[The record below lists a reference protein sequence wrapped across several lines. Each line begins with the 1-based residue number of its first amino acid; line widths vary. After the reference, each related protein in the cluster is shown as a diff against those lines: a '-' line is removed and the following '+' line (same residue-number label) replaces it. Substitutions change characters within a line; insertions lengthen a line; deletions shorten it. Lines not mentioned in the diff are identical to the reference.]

1 MNKTNLTFN
10 DLKQLLMANTLS
22 GKGIGTIFHTY
33 VLLPISSLGTL
44 FNMISLSIFL
54 RKEFRNISL
63 YKYMQIYTW
72 ASLCV
77 TSSSLFGFCLNLNDF
92 FEYAISLSGRIYR
105 CYVLSSFIGLFFF
118 FANVLEIFLN
128 VERAINFNNNYQT
141 FKRISPYKICAA
153 MFIFCLLVNMPAN
166 FAYQI
171 VADDFIFVIFRLC
184 VPTPFGLSSLGK
196 TLLILSY
203 IIQGPL
209 VVIITIVSAIK
220 SLISFRDFKNRKS
233 VLVRKARTLN
243 VDETALKKQEKI
255 DEIEKNLLKMT
266 FYLTVYSVIVHTIQF
281 VAQIILFVAPTGLN
295 LVIPTIFSN
304 LYGTIIS
311 FKLSTNIFFY
321 YKYNTKF
328 RSALKTCKKE
338 TDSISNS
345 NELRLQAMKRAQR
358 N

>member
-118 FANVLEIFLN
+118 IANVLEIFLN
-128 VERAINFNNNYQT
+128 VERAINFNNNFNQLTY
-141 FKRISPYKICAA
+141 
-153 MFIFCLLVNMPAN
+153 
-166 FAYQI
+166 
-171 VADDFIFVIFRLC
+171 
-184 VPTPFGLSSLGK
+184 
-196 TLLILSY
+196 LI
-203 IIQGPL
+203 Q
-209 VVIITIVSAIK
+209 
-220 SLISFRDFKNRKS
+220 
-233 VLVRKARTLN
+233 
-243 VDETALKKQEKI
+243 
-255 DEIEKNLLKMT
+255 
-266 FYLTVYSVIVHTIQF
+266 
-281 VAQIILFVAPTGLN
+281 
-295 LVIPTIFSN
+295 
-304 LYGTIIS
+304 
-311 FKLSTNIFFY
+311 
-321 YKYNTKF
+321 
-328 RSALKTCKKE
+328 
-338 TDSISNS
+338 
-345 NELRLQAMKRAQR
+345 
-358 N
+358 